1 MDQTGTFEKF
11 VSEITSNIS
20 NTPTEHIGLKDSPNS
35 ELQDESLCSVGILG
49 ILEVIESFSKKGS
62 IMKQTWH
69 ALVDNRFIARPDN
82 GHIGHIGCKVSD
94 KIFQNL
100 NHIQLGR

>member
-35 ELQDESLCSVGILG
+35 ELQDESLCSIGILG
-49 ILEVIESFSKKGS
+49 ILEVIESFSKN
-62 IMKQTWH
+62 
-69 ALVDNRFIARPDN
+69 A
-82 GHIGHIGCKVSD
+82 
-94 KIFQNL
+94 
-100 NHIQLGR
+100 QL